1 MMLAGSRC
9 STTPLRIRLCLCLL
23 PWVGACGSTAEARDP
38 VEATSLMGRPLM
50 RVEPPEETLDEL
62 QENLA
67 MARARWKSAPSEE
80 AAVWVGRRLGYLGR
94 YQESIE
100 WFTRRLQ
107 EYPQSFRLRRHRG
120 HRFLSLRNFERAAVD
135 LTRAWAL
142 CSHLPDEIEQDGAPN
157 EKSIPRSTLQTNI
170 LYHLG
175 LAAYLQGHFDDAAG
189 TFTDCLELCTND
201 DMAVATRNWLYHA
214 LRRAGRATEADAVLS
229 PVVPVMDVIENFT
242 YHRLLLVYKGHLA
255 ASEVLGQAA
264 NGGQEA
270 TAGYGVAN
278 WYWVEGRRAPA
289 EVMLGEVVASTPWNA
304 FGHIAAEADLV
315 RR

>member
-1 MMLAGSRC
+1 
-9 STTPLRIRLCLCLL
+9 
-23 PWVGACGSTAEARDP
+23 
-38 VEATSLMGRPLM
+38 MGRPLI
-50 RVEPPEETLDEL
+50 RPELSEEKLDEL
-62 QENLA
+62 EENLA
-67 MARARWKSAPSEE
+67 RAQARWKAEPSED

-107 EYPQSFRLRRHRG
+107 EYPQSYRLRRHRG

-135 LTRAWAL
+135 LRRAWAL
-142 CSHLPDEIEQDGAPN
+142 CSHLSDEIEQDGAPN
-157 EKSIPRSTLQTNI
+157 ALGIPRSTLQTNI

-175 LAAYLQGHFDDAAG
+175 LAAYLQADFDGAAG

-201 DMAVATRNWLYHA
+201 DMSVATRNWLYHS
-214 LRRAGRATEADAVLS
+214 LRRAGRATQAEAVLS
-229 PVVPVMDVIENFT
+229 PITAEMDVIENFT

-255 ASEVLGQAA
+255 AREVLG
-264 NGGQEA
+264 NGLDGVQNA
-270 TAGYGVAN
+270 TASYGVAN

-289 EVMLGEVVASTPWNA
+289 EVLLGEIVADTPWNA
-304 FGHIAAEADLV
+304 FGHMAAEADLM